1 MSWHEGRISPTVTG
15 TRGHQFHHS
24 GAGTGFLYFYAS
36 GIVKGTAS
44 AVRPLQV
51 FGDLTLRGHNPR
63 TANHARVFF
72 SSGGPSAPGR
82 RFPLKAG
89 EAKVRCTYMA
99 RRDVGPRFVTPCS
112 TPHISAGCVPQNRGP
127 TG

>member
-1 MSWHEGRISPTVTG
+1 MRKKFDEMRKEVH
-15 TRGHQFHHS
+15 RGAAVITD
-24 GAGTGFLYFYAS
+24 GGG
-36 GIVKGTAS
+36 GCRPEVKGWEACLNKYS
-44 AVRPLQV
+44 VNYALV
-51 FGDLTLRGHNPR
+51 GGKYSNDNPR